1 MWKRS
6 LSEFI
11 PADDGREDG
20 ARGAALRPSGYWL
33 AALAFLLPLAASWP
47 ASADFRV
54 CNRTKYLLN
63 IAIGYGAGQ
72 EFATEGWWS
81 VTPNSCARP
90 VKDPLAGRYVYL
102 YATDVDGA
110 DVLRGSVS
118 MCIDRRKF
126 KIFGIT
132 DCWRRGLAAVN
143 FEEIDTFSSAAWTVF
158 LSDPSK

>member
-1 MWKRS
+1 VKGRRSPVAILALLLS
-6 LSEFI
+6 LS
-11 PADDGREDG
+11 GT
-20 ARGAALRPSGYWL
+20 LS
-33 AALAFLLPLAASWP
+33 

-90 VKDPLAGRYVYL
+90 IKDALAERYVYL

-110 DVLRGSVS
+110 DVLAGSVS
-118 MCIDRRKF
+118 MCIGRRKF

-132 DCWRRGLAAVN
+132 DCWRRGLEAVN
-143 FEEIDTFSSAAWTVF
+143 FAEIDTLNSPDWTVF
-158 LSDPSK
+158 LNDAGK